1 MKIARHISIT
11 LLAITATAAIYGAY
25 HFITDP
31 TGQSLGY
38 SVQDLQHTPFHNYL
52 IPGWLLLIFPGMGSV
67 VSCGLAMQEEES
79 YTSYIM
85 GEGAICTLFVLVQ
98 VCMIQRLT
106 FTQIAFVF
114 IGTALFFSGKRIRNK
129 QELYP
134 QTIV

>member
-1 MKIARHISIT
+1 MKIARHISIV
-11 LLAITATAAIYGAY
+11 LLTITATAAIYGAY

-31 TGQSLGY
+31 SGQSLGY

-129 QELYP
+129 QELTP